1 MVDIRS
7 DFGRGFFCVLQGFD
21 AFLPGGKRVQ
31 DLAGASSDVAC
42 PPEAHVFN
50 VHFSAWSYWNVLEI
64 LKDEYQWELY
74 IIVGIS
80 SKGIVRQ

>member
-1 MVDIRS
+1 M
-7 DFGRGFFCVLQGFD
+7 
-21 AFLPGGKRVQ
+21 PY
-31 DLAGASSDVAC
+31 SSDVAC

-50 VHFSAWSYWNVLEI
+50 VRSSAWSYWNVLEI